1 MLPLLF
7 SVSCSL
13 QRRLPLLSAPS
24 SDSSA
29 VRGVQGVPPG
39 RRPVE
44 KAASVLKK
52 GIDFGPNSCF
62 FYVLKQFSPAFLWIL
77 PSVFL
82 WTVCYND
89 VSISPPYGLCTRRA
103 GGLLHPAFFHFC
115 ALLSRLWA
123 IHRRIPPPGS
133 SFVLKRRCPAE
144 WAAAFLRWPSVDS
157 ASWNLRVRIS
167 HCLSPCLCRVPKNIR
182 KEESYE
188 KNNPEFDNITKEGR
202 SKIALPFQ
210 EDL

>member
-1 MLPLLF
+1 M
-7 SVSCSL
+7 CI
-13 QRRLPLLSAPS
+13 RDR
-24 SDSSA
+24 

-89 VSISPPYGLCTRRA
+89 VNISPPYGLCTRRA

-115 ALLSRLWA
+115 ALLSGLWA
-123 IHRRIPPPGS
+123 IHLRIPPPGS

-144 WAAAFLRWPSVDS
+144 GAAAWLLYTSLHAGRRCQRRDQPLQVGDCHRKHSKQRAKAHHCCGAAPVHDAT
-157 ASWNLRVRIS
+157 AS
-167 HCLSPCLCRVPKNIR
+167 
-182 KEESYE
+182 
-188 KNNPEFDNITKEGR
+188 
-202 SKIALPFQ
+202 
-210 EDL
+210 